1 MAYISRRGFHA
12 STRAM
17 QQMYDY
23 VVIGGGSG
31 GLASARRAASR
42 GARALLIEGQHRL
55 GGTCVN
61 VGCVPKKVMWNA
73 ASIAE
78 ALHNAKQYGFPN
90 VQGDLTFDWQQ
101 FKSKRDAYIQRLN
114 GIYERNLNN
123 DKVEHV
129 QGWASFK
136 NNNTITIQPPE
147 GNAFEVQGKHIL
159 VAPGGHPIMPAI
171 PGAEHA
177 ISSDGFFDLEQQPKR
192 VAVVGTGYI
201 GIELAG
207 IFNTLGTQTTVFSRT
222 QHILRSFDPIIR
234 DNLLKEMQSV
244 GVNVAFDTKVQALVR
259 DSPQGSIQVQYEANG
274 QPASLEVDTVLWATG
289 RAPNTGKL
297 NLAATAIETN
307 KRGHIVVDDYQN
319 TSVPGVYALGD
330 VAGNYEL
337 TPVAIAAG
345 RRLADRLFGGPEFK
359 DAKLNYDNIPTV
371 VFSHPTAGTIG
382 LTEQQA
388 RDTYGS
394 DNVKVYTSRFTNMY
408 YAMLEHKEPTAYKL
422 VVTGPKEKVVG
433 VHLFGLGSDEILQGF
448 GVAVNMGATKKDF
461 DNCIAIHPTA
471 AEELVTM
478 R

>member
-1 MAYISRRGFHA
+1 
-12 STRAM
+12 M
-17 QQMYDY
+17 QKMYDY

-42 GARALLIEGQHRL
+42 GARALLIEGSHVE
-55 GGTCVN
+55 CS
-61 VGCVPKKVMWNA
+61 CCS
-73 ASIAE
+73 SIAE
-78 ALHNAKQYGFPN
+78 ALHNAKQFGFPN
-90 VQGDLTFDWQQ
+90 Q
-101 FKSKRDAYIQRLN
+101 FKCKRDAYIQRLN

-129 QGWASFK
+129 QRWASFK

-147 GNAFEVQGKHIL
+147 GNAFEVQGKHLL
-159 VAPGGHPIMPAI
+159 VAPCKWHFTSRIERCSPVPVLFFFFFFLLGGHPVMPTIA
-171 PGAEHA
+171 GAEHA
-177 ISSDGFFDLEQQPKR
+177 ISSDGFFDLEEQPKR